1 MDDLVSKKVL
11 IKAIENIEARYGNDN
26 SSLIEQ
32 GEVLDL
38 ITEAPT
44 VDIETIRHGEW
55 LEWWPGDCALIMTGE
70 EMLYECNLC
79 TAKFEDKSRYCPY
92 CGAKMDGERKDQK

>member
-1 MDDLVSKKVL
+1 MDDLVSQKVL

-38 ITEAPT
+38 ITEVPT
-44 VDIETIRHGEW
+44 VDAVEVVR
-55 LEWWPGDCALIMTGE
+55 CK
-70 EMLYECNLC
+70 ECIH
-79 TAKFEDKSRYCPY
+79 FREDGYCKVLMGY
-92 CGAKMDGERKDQK
+92 CGNEDWFCASGRRK